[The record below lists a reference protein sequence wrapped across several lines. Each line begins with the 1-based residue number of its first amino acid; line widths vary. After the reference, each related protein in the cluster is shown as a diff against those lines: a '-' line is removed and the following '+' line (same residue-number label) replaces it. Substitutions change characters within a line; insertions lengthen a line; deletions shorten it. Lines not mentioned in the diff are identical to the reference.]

1 MAKLWYTLKLYMPD
15 EFVGGQLIKR
25 HQPPGES
32 GRLRGDEDLKTLKA
46 KWQNILPPPE
56 EIEGGYKGINWGG
69 GENVLDQWLE
79 RPESTDPEFQILM
92 KNFLLEKYGV
102 GGFDE
107 LEWIA
112 TSEEK
117 DYLSF
122 KAKIGRAK
130 RAAKIEKIEGKIVGL
145 WLENIEELRDRAE
158 GLTVEEQFG
167 QEFLAWLGEEDKA
180 EKKKP
185 QRLEATLKKISPFLK
200 SERLL
205 EEAERRRRVVVT
217 SSLEKI
223 KTSAEK
229 EQLNTWLDAW
239 RGRFGK
245 VKGLIFEH
253 HPQDLDKIERMT
265 LEVGNE
271 GGERYF
277 SVGFEL
283 FDRAF
288 SLSKVLPA
296 AVKEGPWIKSD
307 RLVKWW
313 RDHDFVFLSKGEDVS
328 TAEFLNGEVRIGL
341 RRLSS
346 AEEPIAIPQDEWP
359 QKEKVPTS

>member
-1 MAKLWYTLKLYMPD
+1 MPD
-15 EFVGGQLIKR
+15 ELVGDRLIKR

-32 GRLRGDEDLKTLKA
+32 GRLRGDEDLKALKT
-46 KWQNILPPPE
+46 KWQKILPPPE

-112 TSEEK
+112 TSEGK

-145 WLENIEELRDRAE
+145 WLENIEELRERAK

-167 QEFLAWLGEEDKA
+167 QEFLSWLGEEGK
-180 EKKKP
+180 EEEKKP
-185 QRLEATLKKISPFLK
+185 QRLEMTLKKISPYLK
-200 SERLL
+200 SEKLL
-205 EEAERRRRVVVT
+205 KEFEKQRRIVST
-217 SSLEKI
+217 YDLEKI
-223 KTSAEK
+223 NTLEG
-229 EQLNTWLDAW
+229 EQLNNWLEAW

-253 HPQDLDKIERMT
+253 HPQNLDKIERMT
-265 LEVGNE
+265 LEVENE
-271 GGERYF
+271 GGEQYYF
-277 SVGFEL
+277 VGFEL
-283 FDRAF
+283 FERAF
-288 SLSKVLPA
+288 SLSKVLPT